1 MERGT
6 YDRAERSNINI
17 TNSNKPKVGSL
28 DAFQGIS
35 SKRHAHNICNNK
47 FYIFVLIVNVNV
59 YVHNV

>member
-17 TNSNKPKVGSL
+17 INSNKPKVGSL

-35 SKRHAHNICNNK
+35 SKKTCT
-47 FYIFVLIVNVNV
+47 
-59 YVHNV
+59 